1 MEEEKRM
8 PKRFESP
15 VELPSTVF
23 EGLEA
28 VQETGQ
34 TNMLDYQAVQD
45 LAIRIGYPEA
55 ARWVVEHG
63 HEYSEGLFRGF
74 VATK

>member
-1 MEEEKRM
+1 M

-34 TNMLDYQAVQD
+34 TNMLDYQAVAGPRNPNR
-45 LAIRIGYPEA
+45 LPRGCAVGCRARTRI
-55 ARWVVEHG
+55 
-63 HEYSEGLFRGF
+63 LRG
-74 VATK
+74 VISGVRSHQVR

>member
-1 MEEEKRM
+1 M

-15 VELPSTVF
+15 VLLPSTVF

-28 VQETGQ
+28 VQELGQ
-34 TNMLDYQAVQD
+34 TNMLDYRAVQD
-45 LAIRIGYPEA
+45 IAARIGCPEA
-55 ARWVVEHG
+55 AAWIEDHQ

-74 VATK
+74 VAPE